1 MLTRRIIPCFDVDR
15 GRVVKGVSFV
25 ELRDAGDPVEL
36 ARLYDREGADELVFL
51 DITASSDD
59 RTTVYDMVAAT
70 ADQVFI
76 PFTVG
81 GGLRSAGDMKI
92 MLELGADKVSINTSA
107 IQNPDLIN
115 EGAYRF
121 GSQCIVVAV
130 DARRV
135 PGERGRWEVYTHGGR
150 NPAGLDAVEWA
161 KEAVE
166 RGAGELLVTSMD
178 TDGHQRGYDIPML
191 RAISDAVTV
200 PVIASGGAGGPKHM
214 VEALRDGRADAVLAA
229 SIFHFGTYS
238 IAQVKEYLAAAGLPI
253 RPVMAAATDPVGR
266 RVILEEGDE

>member
-15 GRVVKGVSFV
+15 GRVVKGISFV

-36 ARLYDREGADELVFL
+36 AKVYDREGADELVFL

-59 RTTVYDMVAAT
+59 RSTVYDMVAAT

-81 GGLRSAGDMKI
+81 GGIRTSLDMKI
-92 MLELGADKVSINTSA
+92 MLELGADKVSINTAA
-107 IQNPDLIN
+107 IQNPQLID

-121 GSQCIVVAV
+121 GSQCIVVAI
-130 DARRV
+130 DARAVGRRGNADCGV
-135 PGERGRWEVYTHGGR
+135 AGRWEVYSHGGR
-150 NPAGLDAVEWA
+150 NPTGLDALDWA
-161 KEAVE
+161 KEAVA

-178 TDGHQRGYDIPML
+178 TDGHLSGYDIPML
-191 RAISDAVTV
+191 RAIGDAVGV
-200 PVIASGGAGGPKHM
+200 PVIASGGAGGPAHM
-214 VEALRDGRADAVLAA
+214 IEALTKGRADAVLAA

-238 IAQVKEYLAAAGLPI
+238 IAQVKQELAQAGIPI
-253 RPVMAAATDPVGR
+253 RPVETRAPFSA
-266 RVILEEGDE
+266 